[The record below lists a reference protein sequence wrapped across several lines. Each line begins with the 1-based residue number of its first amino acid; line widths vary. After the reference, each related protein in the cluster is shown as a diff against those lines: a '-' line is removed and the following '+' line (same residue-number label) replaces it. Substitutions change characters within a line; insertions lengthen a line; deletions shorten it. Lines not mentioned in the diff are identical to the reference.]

1 MNKEALGYS
10 QNVFLLYILSLSTSD
25 ACKLNLTTFQK
36 DVEKAEFLLRQG
48 LFEDEKGRPMN
59 ALPLYTD
66 AVHLCLATVSKCSNQ
81 SNYIAIEFVI
91 HVS

>member
-1 MNKEALGYS
+1 M
-10 QNVFLLYILSLSTSD
+10 
-25 ACKLNLTTFQK
+25 TTFQK

-66 AVHLCLATVSKCSNQ
+66 AVDLCLATVSNG
-81 SNYIAIEFVI
+81 NLVGLITAFEFVI
-91 HVS
+91 HVRSLHPSTVYTVHVALALLR